1 MSEPL
6 ISVVVITYNHEKYIS
21 EAILSIINQNCSY
34 KFEIIIGEDCS
45 TDNTRKIV
53 SDYAL
58 KFPEKI
64 KLQLSLNNIGAV
76 QNEYKCI
83 QLAKGKYIAFCEGDD
98 YWTDAFKLQKQ
109 IDFLEA
115 NPDYGLVHGDV
126 NHYYENTGK
135 TEFGVNKLDNI
146 KIPVGFVFHELLK
159 PNPLFIKT
167 ATSCFRKELLISHF
181 SYDKAIQENWPLTD
195 LPIWMDISFHSKVH
209 YFDEVFA
216 TYRLLNESASRTSS
230 PAKKYNYF
238 KNLYKIKLIYL
249 EKYNCNNKI
258 KNELEEDYYRNLMKM
273 AFLLNDNSLAKES
286 YDFLKEKKLI
296 ISSKELLM
304 LLSTKYYLLRQVI
317 ILFKPKT

>member
-1 MSEPL
+1 MNPL
-6 ISVVVITYNHEKYIS
+6 VSVLLLTYNHADSIKD
-21 EAILSIINQNCSY
+21 AIESSVNQKANFLY
-34 KFEIIIGEDCS
+34 EILIGDDCS
-45 TDNTRKIV
+45 TDTTLNIIKEYV
-53 SDYAL
+53 DKY
-58 KFPEKI
+58 PEKI
-64 KLQLSLNNIGAV
+64 KLISSTKNIGALK
-76 QNEYKCI
+76 NEKRLI
-83 QLAKGKYIAFCEGDD
+83 ETSKGKYIAFLEGDD
-98 YWTDAFKLQKQ
+98 FWTDPLKLQKQ
-109 IDFLEA
+109 VDFLES
-115 NPDYGLVHGDV
+115 NPDYGLVHSDV

-135 TEFGVNKLDNI
+135 TEFGVNKLDNV

-181 SYDKAIQENWPLTD
+181 SYDKAIEENWPLTD

-230 PAKKYNYF
+230 AAKKYNYF

-249 EKYNCNNKI
+249 EKYNCNDKI

-304 LLSTKYYLLRQVI
+304 LLSTKYNLLRQVI

>member
-1 MSEPL
+1 MNPL
-6 ISVVVITYNHEKYIS
+6 VSVLLLTYNHANSIKD
-21 EAILSIINQNCSY
+21 AIESSVNQKANFLY
-34 KFEIIIGEDCS
+34 EILIGDDCS
-45 TDNTRKIV
+45 TDTTLNIIKE
-53 SDYAL
+53 YAD
-58 KFPEKI
+58 KYPEKI
-64 KLQLSLNNIGAV
+64 KLISSTKNIGALK
-76 QNEYKCI
+76 NEKRLI
-83 QLAKGKYIAFCEGDD
+83 ETSKGKYIAFLEGDD
-98 YWTDAFKLQKQ
+98 FWTDPLKLQKQ
-109 IDFLEA
+109 VDFLES

-135 TEFGVNKLDNI
+135 TVFGVNKLDNI

>member
-1 MSEPL
+1 MNPL
-6 ISVVVITYNHEKYIS
+6 VSVLLLTYNHANSIKD
-21 EAILSIINQNCSY
+21 AIESSVNQKANFLY
-34 KFEIIIGEDCS
+34 EILIGDDCS
-45 TDNTRKIV
+45 TDTTLNIIKE
-53 SDYAL
+53 YAD
-58 KFPEKI
+58 KYPEKI
-64 KLQLSLNNIGAV
+64 KLISSAKNIGALK
-76 QNEYKCI
+76 NEKRLI
-83 QLAKGKYIAFCEGDD
+83 ETSKGKYIAFLEGDD
-98 YWTDAFKLQKQ
+98 FWTDPLKLQKQ
-109 IDFLEA
+109 VDFLES
-115 NPDYGLVHGDV
+115 NPDYGLVHSDV

-238 KNLYKIKLIYL
+238 KNLYKIKLIYV

-273 AFLLNDNSLAKES
+273 AFLLNNNSLAKES